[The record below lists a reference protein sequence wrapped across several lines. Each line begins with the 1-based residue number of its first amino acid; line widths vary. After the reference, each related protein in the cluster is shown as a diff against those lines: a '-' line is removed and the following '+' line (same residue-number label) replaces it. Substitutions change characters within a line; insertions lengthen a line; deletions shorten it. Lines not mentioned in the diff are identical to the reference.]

1 MDDAIFPLPQLHWL
15 ALELL
20 PRAAR
25 GYADVVAQMLFAL
38 LLAALLRFAV
48 FPLLARASLR
58 NSWPYDE
65 IVIDRLRT
73 RVFAWV
79 LLATLYVSFADM
91 PWKARSIAWGEKITA
106 TLLALS
112 ITVTL
117 MGLVAEIVGRAQAKA
132 GGTTL
137 IKYIINSL
145 LLLLGVGVALGFY
158 GVSVF
163 PALTAL
169 GVGGLAVAL
178 AFQDTLA
185 NVFAGVNLTAAGQ
198 IRIGDYISLDNGVEG
213 TVADIGWRTITLRTA
228 TEVTVFIPNKKL
240 GEAVMTNY
248 SRPGTAMSID
258 VPFRVPLDCDPEKI
272 EAMVAEVLVAAR
284 ADLPGMRDEPPTL
297 RLRTIGDSA
306 LEFRAWVGIS
316 NFADRFALQHALL
329 KRVIARLRS
338 EGIPL
343 PLPQRVVQLH
353 GPDDAAVIR
362 SAGR

>member
-25 GYADVVAQMLFAL
+25 GYADVVAQLLFAL
-38 LLAALLRFAV
+38 LLAALLRLAV

-65 IVIDRLRT
+65 IVIARLRT
-73 RVFAWV
+73 RVVPWV
-79 LLATLYVSFADM
+79 LLASLYASFADM
-91 PWKARSIAWGEKITA
+91 PWRARSIAWGEKITA

-112 ITVTL
+112 VTVTL
-117 MGLVAEIVGRAQAKA
+117 MGLVSEIVGRAQARA

-145 LLLLGVGVALGFY
+145 LLLLGVGVALGFF

-198 IRIGDYISLDNGVEG
+198 IRIGDYISLDGGVEG
-213 TVADIGWRTITLRTA
+213 TVVDIGWRTTTLRTG
-228 TEVTVFIPNKKL
+228 TELMVFIPNKKL

-248 SRPGTAMSID
+248 TRPDAAMSID
-258 VPFRVPLDCDPEKI
+258 VAFRVPLDCDPEAI
-272 EAMVAEVLVAAR
+272 EALVTEELVAAR
-284 ADLPGMRDEPPTL
+284 ADHPALRDEPPTL

-306 LEFRAWVGIS
+306 LEYRAWLGIS
-316 NFADRFALQHALL
+316 DFSQRFALQHALL
-329 KRVIARLRS
+329 KRVIARLRR
-338 EGIPL
+338 EGIAL
-343 PLPQRVVQLH
+343 PLPQRVVH
-353 GPDDAAVIR
+353 MTGS
-362 SAGR
+362 SAPR